1 MRTEV
6 ATLTAQVV
14 MPPELSFVWVAMSTV
29 GHTGEGALE
38 APMVEMVQTEPSPM
52 PASTSATGQAEAGM
66 FEASVEIVVVG
77 EMYVPV
83 PPTPIAI
90 RRTVPKEVLL

>member
-1 MRTEV
+1 M
-6 ATLTAQVV
+6 
-14 MPPELSFVWVAMSTV
+14 
-29 GHTGEGALE
+29 GEGALE
-38 APMVEMVQTEPSPM
+38 APMVEMVQIERSPM
-52 PASTSATGQAEAGM
+52 PASMSATGQAEAGT
-66 FEASVEIVVVG
+66 FEASAEIMVVG